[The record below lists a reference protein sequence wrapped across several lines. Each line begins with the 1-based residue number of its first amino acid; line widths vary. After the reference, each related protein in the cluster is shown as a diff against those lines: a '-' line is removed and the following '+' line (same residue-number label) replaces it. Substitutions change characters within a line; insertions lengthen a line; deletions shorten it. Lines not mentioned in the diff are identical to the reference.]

1 MSERLD
7 PYRVAFTD
15 SGLAERHFPLIE
27 RAGAERGLD
36 LAGPDRFLMLPET
49 GDLVRELGAEGSI
62 EAFTQLGLLAFHAFR
77 FRRAGEVRLALDEA
91 TLRALIGGP
100 PLGRWSLRAPAEAGY
115 FQLPR
120 HLLWTRDAAGAGS
133 PVDGFFWSLPA
144 TPRARLELLLVEGLL
159 AGSESFS
166 VFEVS
171 APPPAEGHWGD
182 LQARA
187 TGPDFANLLPGGE
200 LRHLHGLDNAG
211 ELLKLASRVFHHY
224 ETHGPLRDRA
234 GAGGDRQSPGADG

>member
-1 MSERLD
+1 MSERPD
-7 PYRVAFTD
+7 PYGVAFVE
-15 SGLAERHFPLIE
+15 SGLAARHFPLI
-27 RAGAERGLD
+27 AAAAAERGLD
-36 LAGPDRFLMLPET
+36 PGVPDGFLMLPET

-77 FRRAGEVRLALDEA
+77 FAGTGEQRVTLAEA
-91 TLRALIGGP
+91 TVRALLEGP

-115 FQLPR
+115 VQLPR
-120 HLLWTRDAAGAGS
+120 HLLWTRDASGAGS

-144 TPRARLELLLVEGLL
+144 TPGARLELLLVEGLL

-171 APPPAEGHWGD
+171 AAPPAEGHWGD
-182 LQARA
+182 VQARA

-200 LRHLHGLDNAG
+200 LRQLHGLSNAG

-224 ETHGPLRDRA
+224 ETHGPIRDRA